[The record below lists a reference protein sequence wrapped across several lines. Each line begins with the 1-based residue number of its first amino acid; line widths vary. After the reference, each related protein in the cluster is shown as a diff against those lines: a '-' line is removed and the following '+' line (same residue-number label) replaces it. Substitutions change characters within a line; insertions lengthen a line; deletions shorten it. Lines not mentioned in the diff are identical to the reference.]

1 MYWRSGVVNKD
12 RSSPKRVEYEINGSA
27 QPAKVKKGNNEPYA
41 DLRCF
46 TYTGKFNHT
55 QTQNIM
61 AKIQDYSLLVSGLGG
76 TVYIA
81 KKTKQPNIM
90 SADRVKVPEGE
101 FINAVVTWA
110 VSKIQK
116 GKGALVIQ
124 DEDGPIAE
132 ITITR
137 KSLLKK

>member
-1 MYWRSGVVNKD
+1 
-12 RSSPKRVEYEINGSA
+12 
-27 QPAKVKKGNNEPYA
+27 
-41 DLRCF
+41 
-46 TYTGKFNHT
+46 
-55 QTQNIM
+55 M

-90 SADRVKVPEGE
+90 SADRVIVPEGE

-110 VSKIQK
+110 AARVKK
-116 GKGALVIQ
+116 GENTLVIE
-124 DEDGPIAE
+124 DNDGPIAE

>member
-1 MYWRSGVVNKD
+1 
-12 RSSPKRVEYEINGSA
+12 
-27 QPAKVKKGNNEPYA
+27 
-41 DLRCF
+41 
-46 TYTGKFNHT
+46 
-55 QTQNIM
+55 M
-61 AKIQDYSLLVSGLGG
+61 AKIQDYSLLVSGLMG

-101 FINAVVTWA
+101 FIDAVVTWA
-110 VSKIQK
+110 VARVKK
-116 GKGALVIQ
+116 GEDTLVI
-124 DEDGPIAE
+124 EDDNGPIAE